1 MIYIEL
7 VISRKYIKIADK
19 VDQSH
24 KKEPKIELS
33 PYLRGHG
40 RYKSSV
46 YPYVPS
52 QIQSLVLCI
61 MREPREYSLRACRK
75 MPNNLKVDI
84 IFVRNII
91 ISCQILRFRAIISK
105 YTYKR
110 KYPHLCFE
118 YFEQHSFNDTC
129 QNSPLNCSK
138 KISKS

>member
-1 MIYIEL
+1 M
-7 VISRKYIKIADK
+7 KYIKVADI
-19 VDQSH
+19 VDQSL
-24 KKEPKIELS
+24 KKDPKIWYS
-33 PYLRGHG
+33 PSLEGHG
-40 RYKSSV
+40 RYKSSM
-46 YPYVPS
+46 YPCVPS